1 MNSLVENT
9 TTVKTSRS
17 TAAVVDGRE
26 SQLKTM
32 RDEIADLRGS
42 LFRDY
47 RPLKTIVAWRQA
59 SEELLNRQTEALE
72 QLEPLFSELYTL
84 SERNTRLV
92 EQRAQNEKKLELAKQ
107 ELLQTEQNILGLA
120 PDLK

>member
-17 TAAVVDGRE
+17 TAVVDQRKR
-26 SQLKTM
+26 QLKIM

-47 RPLKTIVAWRQA
+47 GPLKTIVAWRQA